1 MSKIAELA
9 NAPEV
14 SFIGYLTLDEVK
26 QMVSDWYNEKYKEL
40 TGTAPV
46 LGDAAPEKLLQYS
59 IAMLGGQTLQYIPC
73 RKPGGGCGRQERHGA
88 AHCNDWL
95 CRTERHRDR
104 PGSGRIQSYPGTK
117 RPTTMRIYR
126 GEKIVTGKEGQ
137 EDGIFYRRF
146 PECETG

>member
-46 LGDAAPEKLLQYS
+46 LGDAAPESCCNMPLPCWAGRHCSTYRTRATVSCWQR
-59 IAMLGGQTLQYIPC
+59 AMATIWTSW
-73 RKPGGGCGRQERHGA
+73 R
-88 AHCNDWL
+88 
-95 CRTERHRDR
+95 RTWALRA
-104 PGSGRIQSYPGTK
+104 SL
-117 RPTTMRIYR
+117 PTEQR
-126 GEKIVTGKEGQ
+126 
-137 EDGIFYRRF
+137 
-146 PECETG
+146 

>member
-46 LGDAAPEKLLQYS
+46 LGDAAPEKLLQYA
-59 IAMLGGQTLQYIPC
+59 IAMLGGQTITT
-73 RKPGGGCGRQERHGA
+73 A
-88 AHCNDWL
+88 
-95 CRTERHRDR
+95 RTPARVGILLSRHRACRITTR
-104 PGSGRIQSYPGTK
+104 PPA
-117 RPTTMRIYR
+117 
-126 GEKIVTGKEGQ
+126 
-137 EDGIFYRRF
+137 
-146 PECETG
+146 C

>member
-46 LGDAAPEKLLQYS
+46 LGDAAPEKLLQ
-59 IAMLGGQTLQYIPC
+59 LGPAGG
-73 RKPGGGCGRQERHGA
+73 KPGRCAQACRQSDGDAAVYAGRHEEQCCGHTSRYAGA
-88 AHCNDWL
+88 
-95 CRTERHRDR
+95 HRKQ
-104 PGSGRIQSYPGTK
+104 P
-117 RPTTMRIYR
+117 
-126 GEKIVTGKEGQ
+126 VL
-137 EDGIFYRRF
+137 
-146 PECETG
+146 

>member
-46 LGDAAPEKLLQYS
+46 LGDAAPEKLLQYA
-59 IAMLGGQTLQYIPC
+59 IAMLGGPTLPYIQD
-73 RKPGGGCGRQERHGA
+73 KGTGELLA
-88 AHCNDWL
+88 
-95 CRTERHRDR
+95 TS
-104 PGSGRIQSYPGTK
+104 SGN
-117 RPTTMRIYR
+117 
-126 GEKIVTGKEGQ
+126 
-137 EDGIFYRRF
+137 
-146 PECETG
+146 